1 MLARRGMGRA
11 AGVALAGIGL
21 IVVALLFDTGPL
33 FVPGVA
39 FTGMGILI
47 PLWVGAAARGARA
60 ERRPQGDRVMEGQR
74 FETTINVR
82 RGLIGLPR
90 GEVYDPVTRTSV
102 PVGSTLSVRSGNRR
116 ATVTIV
122 ASFPR
127 RGRRLLGPPAV
138 ISRDVLGLAEVV
150 QAAEGEPDELLVLPR
165 IEAISWIGRNIGAYS
180 QASAGRASAEPM
192 AAAEL
197 DGLRPYR
204 VGTPASRIHWPA
216 VARGAGLLERR
227 MRADASTQP
236 LVVLDARCAQRACEE
251 LDAAVRAAA
260 SIVVEF
266 ARRGGCGLLMP
277 GERRP
282 IEIDATLSRWPAA
295 HTRLALLEG
304 GPDQRAPALALGSR
318 TGRIFYVAGEPPRRL
333 PQTLGV
339 HGQLAPVLV
348 LPATVDARGRGV
360 PAFEVAGCR
369 GYVVGAARSA
379 PARERVA

>member
-1 MLARRGMGRA
+1 MFARRGMGRA
-11 AGVALAGIGL
+11 AGVAVAGIGL
-21 IVVALLFDTGPL
+21 IVIALLFDTGPL

-39 FTGMGILI
+39 FTGLGVLT

-60 ERRPQGDRVMEGQR
+60 HRRLRGDRVMEGQR
-74 FETTINVR
+74 FETTIDVR
-82 RGLIGLPR
+82 RGLLGLPR
-90 GEVYDPVTRTSV
+90 GEVFDPVTRSSV
-102 PVGSTLSVRSGNRR
+102 PVGATLSVRSGNRR

-127 RGRRLLGPPAV
+127 RGRKLLSPPAV

-150 QAAEGEPDELLVLPR
+150 QAAEAEPDEVLVLPR
-165 IEAISWIGRNIGAYS
+165 VAAIDWIGRNIGAYS

-192 AAAEL
+192 AAAEF

-236 LVVLDARCAQRACEE
+236 LVVLDARCSQRVCED

-266 ARRGGCGLLMP
+266 AKRGGCGLLMP

-282 IEIDATLSRWPAA
+282 IEIDANLTRWPAA

-304 GPDQRAPALALGSR
+304 GPDQRAPALALGAR
-318 TGRIFYVAGEPPRRL
+318 TGRIFYVAAEAPRRM
-333 PQTLGV
+333 PQALAG

-348 LPATVDARGRGV
+348 LPTTSDARARDV

-369 GYVVGAARSA
+369 GYVVGAARGASR
-379 PARERVA
+379 RERVA